1 MYTKPVSP
9 QPIGGVLDSGFSLYR
24 HSLKGT
30 FVFAFLSALVSAPAG
45 RIVQPAPGEPIDF
58 GLLGVVWIVTLV
70 LSVLLWTPIVAK
82 IDAVQHGEELTAGDA
97 VAVSLRRFPVVLGVV
112 VLFSLAVGVG
122 FALFLIPGIYLVVAF
137 VFAPVAAITE
147 RKGVL
152 DSFKYSFELVRGR
165 WWRTAVLLTI
175 IGIVG
180 IVLYVLVGV
189 VIGVIVAVG
198 GFAQIDALEGVP
210 WQVDFVIAPLIAALM
225 TPLFYA
231 LLMAVFADSKLRYEG
246 ADIAERIA
254 AAEA

>member
-9 QPIGGVLDSGFSLYR
+9 QPIGGVLDDGFSLYR
-24 HSLKGT
+24 HALKGT

-45 RIVQPAPGEPIDF
+45 RIVQPTPGEPIDF
-58 GLLGVVWIVTLV
+58 GLLGVVWVVTLV
-70 LSVLLWTPIVAK
+70 LSLLLWTPIIAK
-82 IDAVQHGEELTAGDA
+82 IHAVQHGEELTASEA
-97 VAVSLRRFPVVLGVV
+97 IAVSLRRFPVVLGVV
-112 VLFSLAVGVG
+112 VLLSLMLGVG
-122 FALFLIPGIYLVVAF
+122 FALLLIPGIFLAVALI
-137 VFAPVAAITE
+137 FAPISAITE

-152 DSFKYSFELVRGR
+152 ESFKYSFELVRGR
-165 WWRTAVLLTI
+165 WWRTAILLTI

-180 IVLYVLVGV
+180 IVLYILVGV
-189 VIGVIVAVG
+189 VVGVFIAIG
-198 GFAQIDALEGVP
+198 GFAQFDQFEGVP
-210 WQVDFVIAPLIAALM
+210 WQIDFVVAPLIGALL